1 MQLHFSAL
9 TERRGGVYY
18 PFHMENF
25 PLLRDIIILMG
36 VSIPVIFIFHKLG
49 LPTIVGFLATGVIIG
64 PHGFKLITEVS
75 TVELLAQVGVVMLLF
90 TIGLELSFAKLRNVG
105 REAVISGGL
114 QILFTTAIIIIIARV
129 FKRSFPEAM
138 LFGFIIA
145 QSSTAIILKILSD
158 RGEIDSSHGRLCMG
172 IVIVQDIA
180 VVPMV
185 ILLQHVGKV
194 EGITAFLVAKSIL
207 TADLAVAAILA
218 AAYILVPRIL
228 YQVVKLRNRE
238 IFIITALFLCLAIA
252 WLTSRI
258 GLSLA
263 IGAFI
268 AGLVI
273 SESEY
278 SHQIVAEML
287 PFRDVF
293 SSLFFISI
301 GMLLEVN
308 YFLSN
313 LSHIFPMACAII
325 ALKILVVIG
334 IGQMLRYPF
343 RLAVI
348 VGIGLSNIGEFS
360 FVLMKAGGEYGI
372 LSNEMYQTFIASSI
386 LTMLAVP
393 LLFEKSQGVAL
404 QLAHILGAK
413 GISSL
418 ESAPKGLSNHVIIAG
433 YGLNGQNTASV
444 LKSTGIEYII
454 LDMNADRISKAKKG
468 KHKAL
473 FGDISHPEILKKAGI
488 KRARVIVFA
497 VSDPV
502 ATRMALKAA
511 KDLNPSVYAIT
522 RTRYTGE
529 VDTLYKLGANQ
540 VISEE
545 FETSVE
551 IFARVL
557 GEYHIPTNIIQNQ
570 IDIIRHE
577 GYAMLRGMSLPKQ
590 RLMELSSIFATSI
603 TSTFLV
609 TEDSLAANKT
619 LSELDLRKKTGAIII
634 AVVRGSAAS
643 TALSADFKIHAMDV
657 LVLLGGHAQIDKA
670 MEMLKKT

>member
-1 MQLHFSAL
+1 M
-9 TERRGGVYY
+9 TERCSGVYY
-18 PFHMENF
+18 LFPMEEI

-36 VSIPVIFIFHKLG
+36 VSVPVIFIFYRLG
-49 LPTIVGFLATGVIIG
+49 LPTIVGFLATGFIIG

-75 TVELLAQVGVVMLLF
+75 TVELLAQIGVVMLLF

-105 REAVISGGL
+105 REAVIGGGL
-114 QILFTTAIIIIIARV
+114 QIIFTTAIIIIIARM
-129 FKRSFPEAM
+129 FNQPFPQAV

-158 RGEIDSSHGRLCMG
+158 RGEIDSSHGRLSMG

-185 ILLQHVGKV
+185 ILLQHMGKV
-194 EGITAFLVAKSIL
+194 EGITTFLIAKSIL
-207 TADLAVAAILA
+207 TAGLAVSLILA
-218 AAYILVPRIL
+218 AAYFLVPRIL
-228 YQVVKLRNRE
+228 YQVVRLRNRE
-238 IFIITALFLCLAIA
+238 VFIITALFLCLGIA
-252 WLTSRI
+252 WLTSQA

-301 GMLLEVN
+301 GMLLEFN
-308 YFLSN
+308 YFLSH
-313 LSHIFPMACAII
+313 LPYIFPMACAII
-325 ALKILVVIG
+325 ILKILIIIG
-334 IGQMLRYPF
+334 IGQVIRYPL

-360 FVLMKAGGEYGI
+360 FVLMKAGEEYGI
-372 LSNEMYQTFIASSI
+372 LSKEMYQTFIASSI
-386 LTMLAVP
+386 LTMLAIP
-393 LLFEKSQGVAL
+393 LLFEKSQRVAL

-413 GISSL
+413 GTSSL
-418 ESAPKGLSNHVIIAG
+418 ESAPKGFSNHVIIAG

-444 LKSTGIEYII
+444 LKATGIEYII

-468 KHKAL
+468 KHRAL

-488 KRARVIVFA
+488 KRAKVIVFA

-511 KDLNPSVYAIT
+511 KDINPSVYAIT

-570 IDIIRHE
+570 IDLIRHE
-577 GYAMLRGMSLPKQ
+577 GYAMLRGMSLPKE
-590 RLMELSSIFATSI
+590 RLMELSSLFAASI

-609 TEDSLAANKT
+609 TDDSPAVNKT
-619 LSELDLRKKTGAIII
+619 LAELDLRKQTGTVII
-634 AVVRGSAAS
+634 AIVRGGKA
-643 TALSADFKIHAMDV
+643 TTTLSADFRIQAGDV
-657 LVLLGGHAQIDKA
+657 LVLLGSHAALDKA
-670 MEMLKKT
+670 MQILKKQT

>member
-1 MQLHFSAL
+1 
-9 TERRGGVYY
+9 
-18 PFHMENF
+18 MEGL

-36 VSIPVIFIFHKLG
+36 VSVPIIFVFHRLG
-49 LPTIVGFLATGVIIG
+49 MPTIVGFLATGVIIG
-64 PHGFKLITEVS
+64 PHGLGLITEAG
-75 TVELLAQVGVVMLLF
+75 TVENLAQIGVVMLLF

-105 REAVISGGL
+105 REAVIGGGL
-114 QILFTTAIIIIIARV
+114 QIIFTTAIVIIIAGI
-129 FKRSFPEAM
+129 FKEPLPQAM

-185 ILLQHVGKV
+185 ILLQHIGKV
-194 EGITAFLVAKSIL
+194 EGITGFLVAKSIL
-207 TADLAVAAILA
+207 TASLAVAAILT

-238 IFIITALFLCLAIA
+238 IFIITALFLCLGIA
-252 WLTSRI
+252 WLTSRV

-278 SHQIVAEML
+278 SHQIVAEVL

-301 GMLLEVN
+301 GMLLEFN
-308 YFLSN
+308 YFLYH
-313 LSHIFPMACAII
+313 LPYIFPMACAII
-325 ALKILVVIG
+325 ILKILVIIG
-334 IGQMLRYPF
+334 IGQILRYPL
-343 RLAVI
+343 RLAII

-360 FVLMKAGGEYGI
+360 FVLMKAGEEYGL
-372 LSNEMYQTFIASSI
+372 LSKEMYQTFIAASI
-386 LTMLAVP
+386 LTMLAIP
-393 LLFEKSQGVAL
+393 LLFEKSQRIAMRL
-404 QLAHILGAK
+404 THIFGAK
-413 GISSL
+413 GISFT
-418 ESAPKGLSNHVIIAG
+418 ESAPKGLANHVIIAG
-433 YGLNGQNTASV
+433 YGLNGQNTANV
-444 LKSTGIEYII
+444 LKATGIEYII
-454 LDMNADRISKAKKG
+454 LDMNGERISKAKKKG
-468 KHKAL
+468 HRAL
-473 FGDISHPEILKKAGI
+473 FGDISHPEILKKAGV
-488 KRARVIVFA
+488 KRARIIVFA

-511 KDLNPSVYAIT
+511 KDINPSVYAIT

-529 VDTLYKLGANQ
+529 VEALYKLGANQ

-570 IDIIRHE
+570 IDLIRHE
-577 GYAMLRGMSLPKQ
+577 GYAMLRDLSLPKE
-590 RLMELSSIFATSI
+590 RLMELSSLFAASI

-609 TEDSLAANKT
+609 TEDSQVIGKT
-619 LSELDLRKKTGAIII
+619 LVELDLRKKTGTTII
-634 AVVRGSAAS
+634 AIVRGSKAIAN
-643 TALSADFKIHAMDV
+643 LSADLILNAGDV
-657 LVLLGGHAQIDKA
+657 LVLLGSHEQLNQAVK
-670 MEMLKKT
+670 LLTR

>member
-1 MQLHFSAL
+1 
-9 TERRGGVYY
+9 
-18 PFHMENF
+18 MEGL

-36 VSIPVIFIFHKLG
+36 VSVPIIFIFHRFG
-49 LPTIVGFLATGVIIG
+49 MPTIVGFLATGVIIG
-64 PHGFKLITEVS
+64 PHGFGLITEAG
-75 TVELLAQVGVVMLLF
+75 TVENLAQIGVVMLLF

-105 REAVISGGL
+105 REAVIGGGL
-114 QILFTTAIIIIIARV
+114 QIIFTTAIVIIIAGI
-129 FKRSFPEAM
+129 FKEPLPQAM

-185 ILLQHVGKV
+185 ILLQHIGKV

-207 TADLAVAAILA
+207 TAGLAVAAILT

-238 IFIITALFLCLAIA
+238 IFIITALFLCLGIA
-252 WLTSRI
+252 WLTSRV

-278 SHQIVAEML
+278 SHQIVAEVL

-301 GMLLEVN
+301 GMLLEFN
-308 YFLSN
+308 YFLYH
-313 LSHIFPMACAII
+313 LPYIFPMACAII
-325 ALKILVVIG
+325 ILKILVIIG
-334 IGQMLRYPF
+334 IGQILRYPL
-343 RLAVI
+343 RLAII

-360 FVLMKAGGEYGI
+360 FVLMKAGEEYGL
-372 LSNEMYQTFIASSI
+372 LSKDMYQTFIAASI
-386 LTMLAVP
+386 LTMLAIP
-393 LLFEKSQGVAL
+393 LLFEKSQRIAL
-404 QLAHILGAK
+404 QLAHIFGAK
-413 GISSL
+413 EMSSA
-418 ESAPKGLSNHVIIAG
+418 ETAPKGLSNHVIIAG
-433 YGLNGQNTASV
+433 YGLNGQNTANV
-444 LKSTGIEYII
+444 LKATGIEYII
-454 LDMNADRISKAKKG
+454 LDMNTDRISKAKKKG
-468 KHKAL
+468 HRAL
-473 FGDISHPEILKKAGI
+473 FGDISHPEILKKAAV

-511 KDLNPSVYAIT
+511 KDINPSVHAIA

-529 VDTLYKLGANQ
+529 VDALYKLGANQ

-557 GEYHIPTNIIQNQ
+557 EEYHIPTNIIQNQ
-570 IDIIRHE
+570 IDLIRHE
-577 GYAMLRGMSLPKQ
+577 GYAMLRGMSLSKE
-590 RLMELSSIFATSI
+590 RLMELTSLFAASI
-603 TSTFLV
+603 TSTFLI
-609 TEDSLAANKT
+609 TEDSQAADKT
-619 LSELDLRKKTGAIII
+619 LSELDLRKKTGTTII
-634 AVVRGSAAS
+634 AIVRGSKAVTS
-643 TALSADFKIHAMDV
+643 LSADITIHAGDV
-657 LVLLGGHAQIDKA
+657 LVLLGSHAQLDKA
-670 MEMLKKT
+670 MRMLKTGTQAGGV

>member
-1 MQLHFSAL
+1 MPARLL
-9 TERRGGVYY
+9 YY
-18 PFHMENF
+18 LVAMEGI
-25 PLLRDIIILMG
+25 PLLKDIIILMG
-36 VSIPVIFIFHKLG
+36 VSIPVIIFFHRLGMPIILGFI
-49 LPTIVGFLATGVIIG
+49 TTGIIIG
-64 PHGFKLITEVS
+64 PSGFGLITEVG
-75 TVELLAQVGVVMLLF
+75 TVELLAQVGVVLLLF
-90 TIGLELSFAKLRNVG
+90 TIGLELSFAKLKNVG
-105 REAVISGGL
+105 REAIIGGGL
-114 QILFTTAIIIIIARV
+114 QIIFTTAIVIVIARI
-129 FKRSFPEAM
+129 FNQPLPQTM

-185 ILLQHVGKV
+185 ILLQHMGKL
-194 EGITAFLVAKSIL
+194 EGITGFAIIKTLF
-207 TADLAVAAILA
+207 TAGLAVSIILVS
-218 AAYILVPRIL
+218 AYFLVPRIL
-228 YQVVKLRNRE
+228 YQVVRLRNRE
-238 IFIITALFLCLAIA
+238 VFIITALFLCLGIA
-252 WLTSRI
+252 WLTSKA

-278 SHQIVAEML
+278 SHQIVAEVL

-301 GMLLEVN
+301 GMLLEFN
-308 YFLSN
+308 YFLTH
-313 LSHIFPMACAII
+313 LPYIFPMACAII
-325 ALKILVVIG
+325 LLKILIIVA
-334 IGQMLRYPF
+334 IGQMLRYPL

-360 FVLMKAGGEYGI
+360 FVLMKIGGEYG
-372 LSNEMYQTFIASSI
+372 LLNNDMYQTFIAASI

-393 LLFEKSQGVAL
+393 FLFEKSQKIAL
-404 QLAHILGAK
+404 KFAHIFGAK
-413 GISSL
+413 DIHAI
-418 ESAPKGLSNHVIIAG
+418 EPAPKGLANHVIIAG
-433 YGLNGQNTASV
+433 YGLNGRNTANV
-444 LKSTGIEYII
+444 LKATGIEYII
-454 LDMNADRISKAKKG
+454 LDMNADRISKAKKE

-473 FGDISHPEILKKAGI
+473 FGDISHPEILKKAGV
-488 KRARVIVFA
+488 KRARIIVFA
-497 VSDPV
+497 ISDPV
-502 ATRMALKAA
+502 ATRMALKAV
-511 KDLNPSVYAIT
+511 KDINPSVYAIA

-529 VDTLYKLGANQ
+529 VEALYKLGANQ

-570 IDIIRHE
+570 IDLIRHE
-577 GYAMLRGMSLPKQ
+577 GYAMLRGLSLPKE
-590 RLMELSSIFATSI
+590 RLMELSSLFAASI

-609 TEDSLAANKT
+609 TENSPVIGKT
-619 LSELDLRKKTGAIII
+619 LVELDLRKKTGTTII
-634 AVVRGSAAS
+634 AIVRGSKAVTS
-643 TALSADFKIHAMDV
+643 LSADIAINAGDV
-657 LVLLGGHAQIDKA
+657 LVLLGSHAQLDKA
-670 MEMLKKT
+670 VKLLT

>member
-1 MQLHFSAL
+1 
-9 TERRGGVYY
+9 
-18 PFHMENF
+18 MESL

-36 VSIPVIFIFHKLG
+36 VSIPIIFVFHRFG
-49 LPTIVGFLATGVIIG
+49 MPTIVGFLATGIIIG
-64 PHGFKLITEVS
+64 PHGLGLITKAG
-75 TVELLAQVGVVMLLF
+75 TVEVLAQIGVVMLLF

-105 REAVISGGL
+105 REAVIGGGL
-114 QILFTTAIIIIIARV
+114 QIIFTTAIVIAIAGI
-129 FKRSFPEAM
+129 FKEPLPQAM

-145 QSSTAIILKILSD
+145 QSSTAIILKTLSD
-158 RGEIDSSHGRLCMG
+158 KGEIDSSHGRLCMG

-185 ILLQHVGKV
+185 ILLQHIGKV
-194 EGITAFLVAKSIL
+194 EGITAFLVVKSIL
-207 TADLAVAAILA
+207 TAGLAVAAILT

-238 IFIITALFLCLAIA
+238 IFIITALFLCLGIA
-252 WLTSRI
+252 WLTSRV

-301 GMLLEVN
+301 GMLLEFN
-308 YFLSN
+308 YFMSYLPY
-313 LSHIFPMACAII
+313 IFLIACAIVI
-325 ALKILVVIG
+325 LKILIILG
-334 IGQMLRYPF
+334 IGQILRYPL
-343 RLAVI
+343 RLAII

-360 FVLMKAGGEYGI
+360 FVLMKAGEEYGL
-372 LSNEMYQTFIASSI
+372 LSKDMYQTFIAASI
-386 LTMLAVP
+386 LTMLAIP
-393 LLFEKSQGVAL
+393 LLLEKSQKIAL
-404 QLAHILGAK
+404 RITHILGTK
-413 GISSL
+413 EISFA
-418 ESAPKGLSNHVIIAG
+418 ESAPKGLANHVIIAG
-433 YGLNGQNTASV
+433 YGLNGQNTANV
-444 LKSTGIEYII
+444 LKATGIEYII
-454 LDMNADRISKAKKG
+454 LDMNGERISKAKKKG
-468 KHKAL
+468 HRAI
-473 FGDISHPEILKKAGI
+473 FGDIGHPEILKKAGI
-488 KRARVIVFA
+488 KKARIIVFA
-497 VSDPV
+497 ISDPV

-511 KDLNPSVYAIT
+511 KDVNPSVYAIA

-529 VDTLYKLGANQ
+529 VEALYKLGANQ

-557 GEYHIPTNIIQNQ
+557 GQYHLPANIIQNQ

-577 GYAMLRGMSLPKQ
+577 GYAMLRDMSLSKE
-590 RLMELSSIFATSI
+590 RLMELTKLFAASI
-603 TSTFLV
+603 TSTFLI
-609 TEDSLAANKT
+609 TEGSPAADKT
-619 LSELDLRKKTGAIII
+619 LSGLDLRKKTGTTII
-634 AVVRGSAAS
+634 AIVRGSKAIAN
-643 TALSADFKIHAMDV
+643 LSADLTLNAGDV
-657 LVLLGGHAQIDKA
+657 MVLLGSHEQLEQAVK
-670 MEMLKKT
+670 LLTR

>member
-1 MQLHFSAL
+1 
-9 TERRGGVYY
+9 
-18 PFHMENF
+18 MESL

-36 VSIPVIFIFHKLG
+36 VSIPIIFVFHRFG
-49 LPTIVGFLATGVIIG
+49 MPTIVGFLVTGIIIG
-64 PHGFKLITEVS
+64 PHGLGLITKAG
-75 TVELLAQVGVVMLLF
+75 TVEVLAQIGVVMLLF

-105 REAVISGGL
+105 REAVVGGGL
-114 QILFTTAIIIIIARV
+114 QIIFTTAIVIVIAGI
-129 FKRSFPEAM
+129 FKEPLPQAM

-145 QSSTAIILKILSD
+145 QSSTAIILKTLSD
-158 RGEIDSSHGRLCMG
+158 KGEIDSSHGRLCMG

-185 ILLQHVGKV
+185 ILLQHIGKV
-194 EGITAFLVAKSIL
+194 EGITAFLVVKSIL
-207 TADLAVAAILA
+207 TAGLAVAAILT
-218 AAYILVPRIL
+218 AAYILVPKIL

-238 IFIITALFLCLAIA
+238 IFIITALFLCLGIA
-252 WLTSRI
+252 WLTSRV

-287 PFRDVF
+287 PFRDLF

-301 GMLLEVN
+301 GMLLEFN
-308 YFLSN
+308 YFI
-313 LSHIFPMACAII
+313 SHLPYIFPVACAII
-325 ALKILVVIG
+325 ILKILVIIG
-334 IGQMLRYPF
+334 IGQILRYPL
-343 RLAVI
+343 RLAII

-360 FVLMKAGGEYGI
+360 FVLMKAGEEYGL
-372 LSNEMYQTFIASSI
+372 LSKDMYQTFIAASI
-386 LTMLAVP
+386 LTMLAIP
-393 LLFEKSQGVAL
+393 LLFEKSQKIAL
-404 QLAHILGAK
+404 RITHILGIK
-413 GISSL
+413 EISFA
-418 ESAPKGLSNHVIIAG
+418 EPAPKGLANHVIIAG
-433 YGLNGQNTASV
+433 YGLNGQNTANV

-454 LDMNADRISKAKKG
+454 LDMIGERISKAKKKG
-468 KHKAL
+468 HRAL

-488 KRARVIVFA
+488 KRAKIIVFA
-497 VSDPV
+497 ISDPV

-511 KDLNPSVYAIT
+511 KDVNPSVYAIV

-529 VDTLYKLGANQ
+529 VEALYKLGANQ

-557 GEYHIPTNIIQNQ
+557 GQYHIPANIIQNQ

-577 GYAMLRGMSLPKQ
+577 GYAMLRDMSMSKE
-590 RLMELSSIFATSI
+590 RLMELTKLFAASI
-603 TSTFLV
+603 TSTFLIA
-609 TEDSLAANKT
+609 EGSPAADKT
-619 LSELDLRKKTGAIII
+619 LAELDLRKKTGTTII
-634 AVVRGSAAS
+634 AIVRGSKAIAN
-643 TALSADFKIHAMDV
+643 LSADLTLNAGDV
-657 LVLLGGHAQIDKA
+657 MVLLGSHEQLEQGVK
-670 MEMLKKT
+670 LLTR

>member
-1 MQLHFSAL
+1 M
-9 TERRGGVYY
+9 TERCNGVYY
-18 PFHMENF
+18 LSPMESL

-36 VSIPVIFIFHKLG
+36 VSIPIIFVFHRLG
-49 LPTIVGFLATGVIIG
+49 MPTIVGFLATGIIIG
-64 PHGFKLITEVS
+64 PHGLGLITETS
-75 TVELLAQVGVVMLLF
+75 TVENLAQIGVVMLLF

-105 REAVISGGL
+105 REAVIGGGL
-114 QILFTTAIIIIIARV
+114 QIIFTTAIVIIIAGI
-129 FKRSFPEAM
+129 FKEPLPQAM

-185 ILLQHVGKV
+185 ILLQHIGKV

-207 TADLAVAAILA
+207 TAGLAVAAILT

-238 IFIITALFLCLAIA
+238 IFIITALFLCLGIA
-252 WLTSRI
+252 WLTSRV

-278 SHQIVAEML
+278 SHQIVAEVL

-301 GMLLEVN
+301 GMLLEFN
-308 YFLSN
+308 YFLYH
-313 LSHIFPMACAII
+313 LPYIFPMACAII
-325 ALKILVVIG
+325 ILKILVIIG
-334 IGQMLRYPF
+334 IGQILRYPL
-343 RLAVI
+343 RLAII

-360 FVLMKAGGEYGI
+360 FVLMKAGEEYGL
-372 LSNEMYQTFIASSI
+372 LSKEMYQTFIAASI
-386 LTMLAVP
+386 LTMLAIP
-393 LLFEKSQGVAL
+393 LLFEKSRRIAL
-404 QLAHILGAK
+404 RLTHIFGAK
-413 GISSL
+413 GISFT
-418 ESAPKGLSNHVIIAG
+418 ESAPKGLANHVIIAG
-433 YGLNGQNTASV
+433 YGLNGRNTANV
-444 LKSTGIEYII
+444 LKATGIEYII
-454 LDMNADRISKAKKG
+454 LDMNADRISKAKKKG
-468 KHKAL
+468 HRAF
-473 FGDISHPEILKKAGI
+473 FGDISHPEILKKAGV
-488 KRARVIVFA
+488 KRARIIVFA

-511 KDLNPSVYAIT
+511 KDINPSVYAIT
-522 RTRYTGE
+522 RTRYIGE
-529 VDTLYKLGANQ
+529 VEALYKLGANQ

-570 IDIIRHE
+570 IDLIRHE
-577 GYAMLRGMSLPKQ
+577 GYAMLRDLSLPKE
-590 RLMELSSIFATSI
+590 RLMELSSLFAASI

-609 TEDSLAANKT
+609 TEDSQVIGKT
-619 LSELDLRKKTGAIII
+619 LVELDLRKKTGTTII
-634 AVVRGSAAS
+634 AIVRGSKAVTS
-643 TALSADFKIHAMDV
+643 LSADITIHAGDV
-657 LVLLGGHAQIDKA
+657 LVLLGSHAQLDQAVK
-670 MEMLKKT
+670 LLTR

>member
-1 MQLHFSAL
+1 
-9 TERRGGVYY
+9 
-18 PFHMENF
+18 MENF

-36 VSIPVIFIFHKLG
+36 VSVPVIFIFHRLG
-49 LPTIVGFLATGVIIG
+49 MPTIVGFLATGVIIG
-64 PHGFKLITEVS
+64 PHGFKLITEVG
-75 TVELLAQVGVVMLLF
+75 TVELLAQVGVVTLLF

-105 REAVISGGL
+105 REAVVSGGL
-114 QILFTTAIIIIIARV
+114 QIILTTAIVIIIAKV
-129 FKRSFPEAM
+129 FNRPFPQAM

-145 QSSTAIILKILSD
+145 QSSTAIILKILTD

-185 ILLQHVGKV
+185 ILLQQVGKV
-194 EGITAFLVAKSIL
+194 EGITVFLIAKSVL
-207 TADLAVAAILA
+207 AAGLAVAAILA
-218 AAYILVPRIL
+218 AAYVLVPRIL
-228 YQVVKLRNRE
+228 HQVVRLRNRE

-252 WLTSRI
+252 WLTSKI

-301 GMLLEVN
+301 GMLLEFH

-313 LSHIFPMACAII
+313 LSHIFPMAIAII
-325 ALKILVVIG
+325 ILKILIVVG
-334 IGQMLRYPF
+334 IGQMLKYPL
-343 RLAVI
+343 RLAII

-360 FVLMKAGGEYGI
+360 FVLIKAGEGYGI
-372 LSNEMYQTFIASSI
+372 LSREMYQTFIASSI
-386 LTMLAVP
+386 LTMLAIP
-393 LLFEKSQGVAL
+393 FLFERSRRIAMQF
-404 QLAHILGAK
+404 AHIFGAK
-413 GISSL
+413 ELSSQ

-433 YGLNGQNTASV
+433 YGLNGQNTANV
-444 LKSTGIEYII
+444 LKATGIDYII
-454 LDMNADRISKAKKG
+454 LDMNADRISKAKKQ

-502 ATRMALKAA
+502 ATRIALKAA
-511 KDLNPSVYAIT
+511 KDINPSIYAIT
-522 RTRYTGE
+522 RTRYIGE
-529 VDTLYKLGANQ
+529 VDALYKLGANQ
-540 VISEE
+540 VISED

-557 GEYHIPTNIIQNQ
+557 GEYRIPTNIIQNQ
-570 IDIIRHE
+570 IGIIRYE
-577 GYAMLRGMSLPKQ
+577 GYAMLRGLSLPKE
-590 RLMELSSIFATSI
+590 RLMELSNIFATSI
-603 TSTFLV
+603 TATFLV
-609 TEDSLAANKT
+609 TENSAPANKT
-619 LSELDLRKKTGAIII
+619 IGELDLRKKTGAIII
-634 AVVRGSAAS
+634 AIVRGGAAS
-643 TALSADFKIHAMDV
+643 TVLSADFKILPGDV

-670 MEMLKKT
+670 MEMLKKQ